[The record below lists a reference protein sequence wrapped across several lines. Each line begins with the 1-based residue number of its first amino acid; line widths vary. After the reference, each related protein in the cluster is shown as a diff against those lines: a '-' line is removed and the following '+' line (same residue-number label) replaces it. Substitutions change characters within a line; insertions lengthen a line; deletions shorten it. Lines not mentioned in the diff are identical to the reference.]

1 MTAAQKVDDT
11 FASAGTSE
19 HFEDDDVLNS
29 LPPNSQ
35 RHRPDAGEH
44 RETFLPSDSVVVDG
58 INHGCVDGLADS
70 DDEAAAGDGTED
82 DGKSKD
88 RKPCYKRAW
97 KRWRRIYAAN
107 SFLILV
113 VCAILLA
120 LAYPPLGAVYLA
132 PQITATWIA
141 VIFIFVLAGL
151 GLRTS
156 ELSKA
161 LSNIWFN
168 TVVQCFNFFVV
179 SSVVFGVSRF
189 LISVGALARALADGM
204 VIGTSVPMTI
214 NMVLVLTKSSGGD
227 EASAVFNA
235 AFGNLI
241 GVFLTPVLILAYLGV
256 SGDIDLVS
264 VFYKLGLRVILP
276 IAVGQL
282 LQKFSKAVVN
292 FVKKY
297 KKYFKQAQEYCLVFI
312 IYTVFCRTFL
322 EGSEAKAADIFIMI
336 AIQFAL
342 LCSFMVLA
350 WYLMKLLFR
359 NRPKLRVMGLY
370 GVSKSSTISTCSQS
384 FSAAHHSPPSLSC
397 FRLSQCTHKTVAM
410 GVPLINAIYE
420 SNPNVG
426 LYTLPLL
433 IWHPMQLIIGSA
445 LAPRIANFVERE
457 EDRLEGENNRTDD
470 GDDGLDLSPDPTK
483 ATGDIEGGDGNGTIA
498 E

>member
-1 MTAAQKVDDT
+1 MAAAQQVDDT
-11 FASAGTSE
+11 YASAGTSE

-35 RHRPDAGEH
+35 RHRPDGGEH

-58 INHGCVDGLADS
+58 INHGCVDGLVDS
-70 DDEAAAGDGTED
+70 DDEADAGDGTED
-82 DGKSKD
+82 DGKPKD
-88 RKPCYKRAW
+88 RKPCYRRAW

-161 LSNIWFN
+161 LKNIWFN

-235 AFGNLI
+235 AFGNLT

-282 LQKFSKAVVN
+282 LQKFSKTVVN

-336 AIQFAL
+336 AIQFVL

-359 NRPKLRVMGLY
+359 NQPKLRVMGLY
-370 GVSKSSTISTCSQS
+370 GVSKISTISTEC
-384 FSAAHHSPPSLSC
+384 
-397 FRLSQCTHKTVAM
+397 V
-410 GVPLINAIYE
+410 
-420 SNPNVG
+420 
-426 LYTLPLL
+426 
-433 IWHPMQLIIGSA
+433 
-445 LAPRIANFVERE
+445 FVETIPYHFSCSPFSVLSFLLLSSFTVYTQNGSDGGSIDQCYLRIKPKCWIVYFAASDMASNAARHWLSLGAKDRRLGQTGGRSARGRE
-457 EDRLEGENNRTDD
+457 QLHG
-470 GDDGLDLSPDPTK
+470 
-483 ATGDIEGGDGNGTIA
+483 
-498 E
+498 

>member
-1 MTAAQKVDDT
+1 MTAAAQQVDDT
-11 FASAGTSE
+11 HASTAVPSASE

-35 RHRPDAGEH
+35 RHRPDGGEH
-44 RETFLPSDSVVVDG
+44 RETFLPSDSIVVDG
-58 INHGCVDGLADS
+58 INHGRVYGLDDS
-70 DDEAAAGDGTED
+70 DDGPDGDGREGDANEATSP
-82 DGKSKD
+82 GKAKD

-97 KRWRRIYAAN
+97 KRWRKIYAAN

-168 TVVQCFNFFVV
+168 TVVQCYNFFVV

-204 VIGTSVPMTI
+204 VIGCAVPMTI

-235 AFGNLI
+235 AFGNLT
-241 GVFLTPVLILAYLGV
+241 GVFLTPVLILGYLGV

-264 VFYKLGLRVILP
+264 VFYKLGLRVVLP

-282 LQKFSKAVVN
+282 LQKFSKTFVN

-336 AIQFAL
+336 AIQFVL
-342 LCSFMVLA
+342 LCSLMVLA

-370 GVSKSSTISTCSQS
+370 G
-384 FSAAHHSPPSLSC
+384 
-397 FRLSQCTHKTVAM
+397 CTHKTVAM

-433 IWHPMQLIIGSA
+433 IWHPMQLVIGSA
-445 LAPRIANFVERE
+445 LAPRIAQWVERE
-457 EDRLEGENNRTDD
+457 ENRLENENNCTGD
-470 GDDGLDLSPDPTK
+470 GEDGLDLSPDPTEV
-483 ATGDIEGGDGNGTIA
+483 TGDIEGGESNDTIA

>member
-19 HFEDDDVLNS
+19 HFEGDDVLNS

-282 LQKFSKAVVN
+282 LQKFSKTVVN

-342 LCSFMVLA
+342 LCSLMVLA

-370 GVSKSSTISTCSQS
+370 G
-384 FSAAHHSPPSLSC
+384 
-397 FRLSQCTHKTVAM
+397 CTHKTVAM

-433 IWHPMQLIIGSA
+433 IWHPMQLVIGSA
-445 LAPRIANFVERE
+445 LAPRIANWVERE

-470 GDDGLDLSPDPTK
+470 GEDGLDLSPDPTEV
-483 ATGDIEGGDGNGTIA
+483 TGDIEGGDGNGTIA